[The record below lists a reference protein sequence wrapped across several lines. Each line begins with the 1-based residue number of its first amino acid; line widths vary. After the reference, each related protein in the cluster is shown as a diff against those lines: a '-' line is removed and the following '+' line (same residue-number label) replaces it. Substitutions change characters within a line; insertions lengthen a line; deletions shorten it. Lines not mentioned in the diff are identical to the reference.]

1 MFSKFLLTSI
11 HIQKYSTTSSGKKNK
26 ISFLFVVLYFYTNCS
41 YHINKTQ
48 IMQHKKYCI
57 FPGSSV
63 SKKRLPTNHTFTNH
77 PLSSSLPTEIKPA
90 MVIFIVCCFYGLMP
104 VNISPLICPS
114 VLQNCIHLNTHHY
127 LLTPAK

>member
-1 MFSKFLLTSI
+1 
-11 HIQKYSTTSSGKKNK
+11 
-26 ISFLFVVLYFYTNCS
+26 
-41 YHINKTQ
+41 
-48 IMQHKKYCI
+48 MQHKKYCI

-104 VNISPLICPS
+104 VNISPLDLPECASELHPFKYPPLSSYPS
-114 VLQNCIHLNTHHY
+114 QMTVLL
-127 LLTPAK
+127 AKPIRVEQ